1 MSWRPR
7 AHSSL
12 PPSAPNLCDLNCL
25 AEGHAFYH
33 SFGRVLDG
41 TPCTPGAQGLCI
53 AGRCLVRTHWPHP
66 TTSILC
72 VTPPRRHPANYISS
86 LPYKLRPSLD
96 PGPKLQAQAPSKP
109 HPFGPRLHPPRELHA
124 RSSSHGLSP

>member
-12 PPSAPNLCDLNCL
+12 PSSAPNLCDLNCL

-53 AGRCLVRTHWPHP
+53 AGRCLVRTPWPA
-66 TTSILC
+66 
-72 VTPPRRHPANYISS
+72 PPRYFPPDSAFICDPA
-86 LPYKLRPSLD
+86 
-96 PGPKLQAQAPSKP
+96 
-109 HPFGPRLHPPRELHA
+109 
-124 RSSSHGLSP
+124 